1 MKTNKSTQ
9 KNIRDYVQDTIC
21 RSLYSDKMTTLR
33 WILKR
38 FEEYDKNLSLDH
50 LIELSADYSALLPQN
65 PYTANTKQI
74 YKNLGLEGIMTYRQ
88 FIFELPKIWYTT
100 LFRLI
105 QEWSA
110 ECSEGE
116 LAY

>member
-1 MKTNKSTQ
+1 MKNELIQ

-21 RSLYSDKMTTLR
+21 RNLYLDKMVTLK

-50 LIELSADYSALLPQN
+50 LIELSADYSHLLPQN
-65 PYTANTKQI
+65 PYTANTKQL
-74 YKNLGLEGIMTYRQ
+74 YKDLGLEGIMTYRQ

-105 QEWSA
+105 QEWST

>member
-1 MKTNKSTQ
+1 MKNKLIQ
-9 KNIRDYVQDTIC
+9 KNIRDFVEDRILGA
-21 RSLYSDKMTTLR
+21 LYSDKKLALK

-38 FEEYDKNLSLDH
+38 FEEYDKKLTIDS
-50 LIELSADYSALLPQN
+50 LIELSSQYSIFLAPT
-65 PYTANTKQI
+65 PYNVDTERM
-74 YKNLGLEGIMTYRQ
+74 YKDLGLKGIMTYRQ

-105 QEWSA
+105 QEWKADS
-110 ECSEGE
+110 SEGE